1 MNGVTLKTSN
11 YNRLATLVAVSL
23 MSNGMLMMWK
33 IQQAKQDDA
42 KFIRKINP
50 AFLPVTGLK
59 CSYGKISS
67 PLSEIPVGKTEISG
81 TELAR
86 PLNTWKIYKR
96 FRGKARFQKQG
107 SCEDALKRK

>member
-1 MNGVTLKTSN
+1 MAKHKVISFGPAIIT
-11 YNRLATLVAVSL
+11 LATLVAVSL
-23 MSNGMLMMWK
+23 MSNGMLVMWK

-42 KFIRKINP
+42 EFIRKINP

-81 TELAR
+81 TEFAR
-86 PLNTWKIYKR
+86 PQNTWKINL
-96 FRGKARFQKQG
+96 QKI
-107 SCEDALKRK
+107 

>member
-1 MNGVTLKTSN
+1 MWREFEKQSKHGETQSYKFRPVIT
-11 YNRLATLVAVSL
+11 LATLDLVAVSL

-42 KFIRKINP
+42 EFIRKINP

-67 PLSEIPVGKTEISG
+67 PLREIPVGKTEISG

-96 FRGKARFQKQG
+96 FRGKA
-107 SCEDALKRK
+107 